1 MWHVDLYNVLFIINN
16 IILVLIGIPFFL
28 MCLGAF
34 SKPKWTKIN
43 RNKKAQTTYVK
54 KSLDDGILKYEVK
67 NVLGL
72 FYLEKSKISKEMFYA
87 DTQKTKYYQVIS
99 SKPKKQAKKKKQ
111 MSI

>member
-1 MWHVDLYNVLFIINN
+1 
-16 IILVLIGIPFFL
+16 

-54 KSLDDGILKYEVK
+54 KPLEDGILKYEAK

-72 FYLEKSKISKEMFYA
+72 FYLKS
-87 DTQKTKYYQVIS
+87 QKKCFMLTLKKRNTTK
-99 SKPKKQAKKKKQ
+99 
-111 MSI
+111 

>member
-1 MWHVDLYNVLFIINN
+1 
-16 IILVLIGIPFFL
+16 

-54 KSLDDGILKYEVK
+54 KSLEDGILKYEVK

-111 MSI
+111 ISI